1 MWILIGA
8 LLTML
13 AIILLN
19 KPAPPSIP
27 APLSGGAS
35 GSAPAAASGSP
46 VPMTKPASGPN
57 KIIEIQNSQEAH
69 DFLAQGGLLMIYAPW
84 CGHCK
89 NMMPALEEASN
100 APNTRVGRFE
110 GGKEPKFMAEQ
121 NIRGFPTLLLKGT
134 GSGEYPKYSGGRDAQ
149 SLIQVATVSS

>member
-13 AIILLN
+13 AIVLLN
-19 KPAPPSIP
+19 KPAPPPIP
-27 APLSGGAS
+27 TSLPPTLRQESS
-35 GSAPAAASGSP
+35 PSPTPA
-46 VPMTKPASGPN
+46 TKPASGPN
-57 KIIEIQNSQEAH
+57 KIVDIQNSQEAAE
-69 DFLAQGGLLMIYAPW
+69 FLAQGGLLMVYAPW

-89 NMMPALEEASN
+89 SMMPALEEASN
-100 APNTRVGRFE
+100 APNTRVARFE
-110 GGKEPKFMAEQ
+110 GGKEPKFMSEQ

-149 SLIQVATVSS
+149 SLIQAATVSN

>member
-1 MWILIGA
+1 MSLMWILIGA

-13 AIILLN
+13 AIVLLN
-19 KPAPPSIP
+19 KPTPPAIP
-27 APLSGGAS
+27 APLAAVAS
-35 GSAPAAASGSP
+35 PSP
-46 VPMTKPASGPN
+46 VPLTKPVSGPN
-57 KIIEIQNSQEAH
+57 KIVDIQNSQEAAE
-69 DFLAQGGLLMIYAPW
+69 FLAQGGLLMVYAPW

-89 NMMPALEEASN
+89 SMMPALEEASN

-149 SLIQVATVSS
+149 SLIQVATVSP

>member
-1 MWILIGA
+1 
-8 LLTML
+8 
-13 AIILLN
+13 
-19 KPAPPSIP
+19 
-27 APLSGGAS
+27 
-35 GSAPAAASGSP
+35 
-46 VPMTKPASGPN
+46 
-57 KIIEIQNSQEAH
+57 
-69 DFLAQGGLLMIYAPW
+69 
-84 CGHCK
+84 
-89 NMMPALEEASN
+89 MMPALEEASN